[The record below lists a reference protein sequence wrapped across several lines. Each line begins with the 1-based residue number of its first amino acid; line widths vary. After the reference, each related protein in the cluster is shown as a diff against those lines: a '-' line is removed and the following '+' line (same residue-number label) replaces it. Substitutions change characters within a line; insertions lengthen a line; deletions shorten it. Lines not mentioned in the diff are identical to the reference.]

1 MQPPEVRT
9 PSEPSGI
16 SRCCKCTDQL
26 KVIEDVSISEENLS
40 PLNLGGEPD
49 RSEGP
54 ICEDCMNDVLEELK
68 TEIAAANNE
77 LSKYT
82 EALFE
87 LERERRSGGK
97 TEDENEDKQL
107 VLAQREKELESE
119 LDSLR
124 REEESLLEQ
133 LRSLDSEEKDLD
145 NDELKLRESIVSLT
159 RTIIDSDES
168 MEAVNRKLQYCQSS
182 LRKLKRTSLIQEAFH
197 IHDEGQSFP
206 SINGLRVGR
215 PNVPWAE
222 VNSALGFLCLLTDV
236 LLKRAN
242 VSLSQYRLLPRG
254 SYSVI
259 IKKSDKSVLEL
270 FADESSGGLSRFLS
284 GRKFDS
290 AMVAFVQIIGE
301 LVTTLQRDDQS
312 VAVPFAI
319 DESEGKIAG
328 VSVTLQFNS
337 EENWNKAMRML
348 MTDIKWIVRYVE
360 AKFSP

>member
-1 MQPPEVRT
+1 
-9 PSEPSGI
+9 
-16 SRCCKCTDQL
+16 
-26 KVIEDVSISEENLS
+26 
-40 PLNLGGEPD
+40 
-49 RSEGP
+49 
-54 ICEDCMNDVLEELK
+54 MNDVLEELK

-107 VLAQREKELESE
+107 MFSQREKELQEE
-119 LDSLR
+119 LDSLQK
-124 REEESLLEQ
+124 EEASLLIE
-133 LRSLDSEEKDLD
+133 LSGLETEEHALDAEER
-145 NDELKLRESIVSLT
+145 KLHDSIVGLT

-168 MEAVNRKLQYCQSS
+168 MDAVSRKLQYCQSS
-182 LRKLKRTSLIQEAFH
+182 LRKLKRMSLIQEAFH
-197 IHDEGQSFP
+197 IHDDGPEFP
-206 SINGLRVGR
+206 SINGLRLGR
-215 PNVPWAE
+215 PSVPWSE
-222 VNSALGFLCLLTDV
+222 VNAALGFLCLLADV
-236 LLKRAN
+236 LLKKTN

-301 LVTTLQRDDQS
+301 LITCLQQQDPS
-312 VAVPFAI
+312 LTVPYAI
-319 DESEGKIAG
+319 DESDGKIAG
-328 VSVTLQFNS
+328 VAVTLQFNS
-337 EENWNKAMRML
+337 DDNWNRAMRML
-348 MTDIKWIVRYVE
+348 MTDMAWIVRYVE
-360 AKFSP
+360 SKFSP